1 MLQVVFPHA
10 LVLGTVHVLV
20 DTAAVGFV
28 VSPISIID
36 VAVNMN
42 KTAFS
47 MSTILSPLTAVLG
60 PIIPRLLAEAVSET
74 AFPLTGV
81 YCTRFECIGR
91 ALLSLLVGTIQVL
104 GNSLAGLF
112 LREVLAAAEL
122 LGSQH

>member
-10 LVLGTVHVLV
+10 LVLGSVHMLV

-28 VSPISIID
+28 VSPISIVD
-36 VAVNMN
+36 VAVDMN
-42 KTAFS
+42 KTTLS

-60 PIIPRLLAEAVSET
+60 PIVPRLLTEAVTET

-81 YCTRFECIGR
+81 YCTRFKCIGS
-91 ALLSLLVGTIQVL
+91 ALLPLLIGTIQVL

-112 LREVLAAAEL
+112 LRKVLATTEL
-122 LGSQH
+122 FGSQH